1 MSKMTKCHYCN
12 IKMENSYYRDHLEYS
27 HGKELR
33 ASLHRMKIAL
43 PLILV
48 SFSFVLGMIWMGLI
62 N

>member
-1 MSKMTKCHYCN
+1 
-12 IKMENSYYRDHLEYS
+12 MENSYYRDHLEYS

-43 PLILV
+43 PIILV